1 MAFDIITSTLIVL
14 ATALLLGELFE
25 RFCLPSV
32 AGELLS
38 GMILGPTLLG
48 VVTTDT
54 AISAVSSIA
63 LFFII
68 FHIGFEMKTQM
79 VKGKLGGVAL
89 LSLTSFFVPLF
100 LTVFASQVLFP
111 FSTQD
116 DLILALAI
124 SVPSISIVSVLVLQY
139 DLLKTST
146 GQIVLS
152 SVTVSDVI
160 AFIILAGIVRSIERT
175 EIIALEVGVFVVLFV
190 LVDYLLN
197 RRPRALKELIARA
210 SGIFRRED
218 FAYAFLIIVGLT
230 ISVIFQAIGLTY
242 ILGAFFAGLIVH
254 DGLIGR
260 KPFQRVS
267 DTLSTMNNVFFIPL
281 FFGFAGLEV
290 SLIGLNAIYYA
301 ELAVILIL
309 MMVVGVALTYYVSKK
324 LLQEKHN
331 LSPKQVA
338 AISAGRGA
346 IGIVIAAVA
355 LNEGILHRTGYSLVL
370 LSTLVISLVIPF
382 ITGRVCRRP
391 AKKRVEDLD

>member
-1 MAFDIITSTLIVL
+1 
-14 ATALLLGELFE
+14 
-25 RFCLPSV
+25 
-32 AGELLS
+32 
-38 GMILGPTLLG
+38 
-48 VVTTDT
+48 
-54 AISAVSSIA
+54 
-63 LFFII
+63 
-68 FHIGFEMKTQM
+68 
-79 VKGKLGGVAL
+79 
-89 LSLTSFFVPLF
+89 
-100 LTVFASQVLFP
+100 
-111 FSTQD
+111 
-116 DLILALAI
+116 LALAI

-139 DLLKTST
+139 DLLQTST

-152 SVTVSDVI
+152 SVTVSDVV

-230 ISVIFQAIGLTY
+230 ISVVFQAIGLTY

-290 SLIGLNAIYYA
+290 SLIGLNAIFYA
-301 ELAVILIL
+301 DLAVILIL
-309 MMVVGVALTYYVSKK
+309 MMVVGVALTYYVSKR
-324 LLQEKHN
+324 LLQAKHD

-355 LNEGILHRTGYSLVL
+355 LNEGVLHRTGYSLVL

-382 ITGRVCRRP
+382 ITGRICRRP
-391 AKKRVEDLD
+391 VKKRVEDLD